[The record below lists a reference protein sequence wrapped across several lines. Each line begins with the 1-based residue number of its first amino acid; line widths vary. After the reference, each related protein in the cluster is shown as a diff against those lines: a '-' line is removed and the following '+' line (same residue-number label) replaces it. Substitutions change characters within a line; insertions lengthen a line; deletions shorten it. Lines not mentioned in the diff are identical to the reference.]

1 MSVKKGTKKQ
11 IFKKWWFWIIAFILI
26 CNIIAVT
33 DKHGTDNSSQT
44 SHIYDTAEVKK
55 LMNGSRTKTI
65 GKYSV
70 IKVNSEK
77 VSDEAL
83 TDWYFNYVKENDF
96 NWCMILY
103 SDKEDNSGVYANGPL
118 VEKNVIFLK
127 DEHGDYKLI
136 DEDNAVVYLPTD
148 DKTLE
153 IFESEGSNEQD
164 TSSDDFVSDVESI
177 IPNAIGT
184 EGESI
189 TTIDLTN
196 RDLHITVDLSGID
209 TKVLSIEDLALSRA
223 SAITDEILELSDYD
237 NQWDTITID
246 FGEIGKVVCD
256 KNDVIENEYG
266 MKCFPAEIFTLE

>member
-1 MSVKKGTKKQ
+1 
-11 IFKKWWFWIIAFILI
+11 
-26 CNIIAVT
+26 
-33 DKHGTDNSSQT
+33 
-44 SHIYDTAEVKK
+44 
-55 LMNGSRTKTI
+55 MNGSRTKTI